1 MTKKKRQTRGFLVA
15 MLVSFDE
22 QATYLWKIFTHQIRA
37 FKTVQLAKKWKYTSD
52 KEKYHIYEDLVNVIR
67 PVIKE
72 GLKSVILASPPKRD
86 YSSEFLEHVKK
97 HHQWLIRLRGDNQV
111 SFGQIVGNAY
121 TSEEASNLIA
131 EQESVDVIR
140 ETTSGEGDLIINH
153 LEKHI
158 NANDQNVM
166 VLYGLREIEDYI
178 YKGGIKDKY
187 TADNIDYL
195 ILTDNFLDLHKKK
208 NRIHR
213 LMQISENKGII
224 TKIISGESP
233 SGIRINQFGGII
245 CFKKFI

>member
-15 MLVSFDE
+15 LLVSFDE
-22 QATYLWKIFTHQIRA
+22 QAIYLWKIFSHQIRE
-37 FKTVQLAKKWKYTSD
+37 FKHVQLAKKWKYTSD

-86 YSSEFLEHVKK
+86 YSSEFLEHVRK

-121 TSEEASNLIA
+121 TSEEASILIA

-140 ETTSGEGDLIINH
+140 ETTSGEGNLIINH
-153 LEKHI
+153 LEKYI
-158 NANDQNVM
+158 NANDQNIM
-166 VLYGLREIEDYI
+166 VLYGLREIEEYI
-178 YKGGIKDKY
+178 YKVEKKDKNM
-187 TADNIDYL
+187 ADSIDYL
-195 ILTDNFLDLHKKK
+195 ILTNNFLDLHKQK

-213 LMQISENKGII
+213 LIQIAENKGII

-245 CFKKFI
+245 CFEKSI